1 MTLARQ
7 VINIDSPGAHVDE
20 VGDVVDVVFAY
31 SRVGGCQIQQVV
43 VPGLGALQLVLRILC
58 LPLEEG
64 KNGCESK
71 ATDGRDLGFSTWPV
85 SAFSLFILLLLGY
98 SGSHWPLGNTWKIC
112 SLPGAN

>member
-1 MTLARQ
+1 M
-7 VINIDSPGAHVDE
+7 
-20 VGDVVDVVFAY
+20 DVVFAY
-31 SRVGGCQIQQVV
+31 SRVGGRQIQQVV

-85 SAFSLFILLLLGY
+85 SAISPSYGPGMPY
-98 SGSHWPLGNTWKIC
+98 STCWVSKIHTLYSKSSTLHHMC
-112 SLPGAN
+112 AADNSTAG